1 MPQVFEQ
8 SQFLFPPDFDL
19 ALVFV
24 TPKFTESP
32 RLRWGCVYQWPPV
45 NRSAFEQWMPKP
57 QSVPGMGEKEEGGG
71 NKGGKKN
78 ENMPFS
84 GETRGEIYF
93 QNFSPVPCTR
103 LAPPPTTARRRLRR
117 WRSFGGRSEEE
128 EEEEGGGAQ
137 RTSWWPNLERE
148 RTRARYGD
156 PPMSTLVYVLLYT
169 FLHKKKI
176 FI

>member
-1 MPQVFEQ
+1 MWSMPQVFEQ

-57 QSVPGMGEKEEGGG
+57 QSVPGMGEKKEGGG

-78 ENMPFS
+78 EIKCHFLGKQEVRFTFRIFPLPAV
-84 GETRGEIYF
+84 RG
-93 QNFSPVPCTR
+93 SR
-103 LAPPPTTARRRLRR
+103 SRLRP
-117 WRSFGGRSEEE
+117 
-128 EEEEGGGAQ
+128 Q
-137 RTSWWPNLERE
+137 
-148 RTRARYGD
+148 GD
-156 PPMSTLVYVLLYT
+156 G
-169 FLHKKKI
+169 
-176 FI
+176 

>member
-1 MPQVFEQ
+1 MLSMPQVFEQ

-78 ENMPFS
+78 EIKCIFWGNKMRDLLSEF
-84 GETRGEIYF
+84 F
-93 QNFSPVPCTR
+93 PCPLYEAR
-103 LAPPPTTARRRLRR
+103 APAYDRKATAEAVEEL
-117 WRSFGGRSEEE
+117 WGHVGGGGGGGGGRW
-128 EEEEGGGAQ
+128 GA
-137 RTSWWPNLERE
+137 E
-148 RTRARYGD
+148 D
-156 PPMSTLVYVLLYT
+156 FLVAEFGKGKNPCKVR
-169 FLHKKKI
+169 
-176 FI
+176 